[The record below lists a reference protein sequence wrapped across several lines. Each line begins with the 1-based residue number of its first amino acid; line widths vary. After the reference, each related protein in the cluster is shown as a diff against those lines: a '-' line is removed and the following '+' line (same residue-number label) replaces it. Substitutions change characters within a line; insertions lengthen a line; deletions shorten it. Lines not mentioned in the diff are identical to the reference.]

1 MTQKG
6 SAGTADNI
14 RQPAGSTLINRIFKG
29 QSSFLVAFIIVL
41 AIVITIVNR
50 NFVKPQNILN
60 ILGQISVVGIV
71 SAGMAI
77 VLITGEFDIS
87 VGSQVSFMG
96 AVLATLITRDV
107 NMILTIVTIFAI
119 GAVLGLINGLIVTKS
134 KCASFIITLGTMT
147 LYHGFVLVVTKG
159 RNIPLSGRFELLGRG
174 HLLYIPIP
182 IIVFLSVLVLI
193 GLAWKYTRY
202 GRTLFAVGGNKE
214 AAYLSGVNVDFY
226 KITAYMLC
234 GALTALASLVLISK
248 LGASY
253 PNTGDGYELSALA
266 SIVVGGISLWGG
278 KGTAVGIF
286 LGVVVFGVLSNAL
299 NMVNVSP
306 YFRDVFI
313 GLIIIISVVMSRLGE
328 RNR

>member
-1 MTQKG
+1 MSQKDMDRT
-6 SAGTADNI
+6 AGVAG
-14 RQPAGSTLINRIFKG
+14 RQPEATLLKRMFRG
-29 QSSFLVAFIIVL
+29 QSSFLVAFIILL
-41 AIVITIVNR
+41 AVVITIVNR

-71 SAGMAI
+71 AAGMAI

-96 AVLATLITRDV
+96 AVLATFITRDV
-107 NMILTIVTIFAI
+107 NMILTIVTVFAI
-119 GAVLGLINGLIVTKS
+119 GAGLGLLNGLIVTKS

-147 LYHGFVLVVTKG
+147 LYHGFVLVLTKG
-159 RNIPLSGRFELLGRG
+159 RNIPLMGEFTLLGRG
-174 HLLYIPIP
+174 HLIYIPIP
-182 IIVFLSVLVLI
+182 ILVFLAVLVLI

-234 GALTALASLVLISK
+234 GILTALASIVLISK

-306 YFRDVFI
+306 YFRDVFV
-313 GLIIIISVVMSRLGE
+313 GLIIIVSVVMSRLGE